1 MRAGELVQNGAIG
14 RVIQTIG
21 VGPHRIHPPD
31 RPDWFWDPSRHG
43 GIICDIGSHQ
53 FDQFLFFTGS
63 TRGEI
68 VASQLRNVR
77 HPQYHAFRDFGDV
90 LLRGDGGTGYI
101 RLDWFTPAALPT
113 WGDTRLT
120 ILGTDGYV
128 ELRKNVDLAG
138 RPGGNHLFLADAKGV
153 HYMDCNVVE
162 LPFGRLLVDD
172 VSHRTETAMTQAH
185 LFLAMALA
193 LLAQARA
200 EVVP

>member
-1 MRAGELVQNGAIG
+1 MRAGELVQSGAIG
-14 RVIQTIG
+14 RVMQTIG

-77 HPQYHAFRDFGDV
+77 DHQYPAFRDFGDV
-90 LLRGDGGTGYI
+90 LLQGDGGTGYI
-101 RLDWFTPAALPT
+101 RLNWFTPAALPT

-120 ILGTDGYV
+120 ILGTDGYI
-128 ELRKNVDLAG
+128 ELRKNVDIAG
-138 RPGGNHLFLADAKGV
+138 RPGGNHLFLTDAKGV
-153 HYMDCNVVE
+153 HYMDCNEVE
-162 LPFGRLLVDD
+162 LPFGRLLVND
-172 VSHRTETAMTQAH
+172 VLHRTETAMTQAH
-185 LFLAMALA
+185 YFLAMELA